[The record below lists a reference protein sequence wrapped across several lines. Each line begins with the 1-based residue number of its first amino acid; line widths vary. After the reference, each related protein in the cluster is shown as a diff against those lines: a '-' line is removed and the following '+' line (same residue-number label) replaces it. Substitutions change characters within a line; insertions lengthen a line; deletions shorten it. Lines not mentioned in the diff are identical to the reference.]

1 MVGVRL
7 KNHVLVVEFKH
18 PRFAALLPQKRDI
31 TVKDLSNDIWQY
43 PESILS
49 SASFENLGPPGSQL
63 TYDGSISFW
72 NVGFEYPE
80 YDYEATRRVDVI
92 DAGSVYVSLPTAR
105 IKAEVNFEN
114 IDPMITRTLQWYRDV
129 IAEPGPSPVHSQII
143 TTLSEILSA
152 LANNSDQ
159 AIDILSEYE
168 QKEKKFRFIA
178 RKIQEDPTRL
188 SIDVLQVEKP
198 LDPFRLGQVLLA
210 ALLQAIEP
218 DAESLKGEIPD
229 ILSQTLTNLQSIE
242 LLPKEENEEA
252 QAHLRLRK
260 GFMIQSALKEV
271 NDGQREIPE
280 GVNPKLAVQFAQD
293 FFHIVMT
300 HWNNFVRY
308 LKYEESQ
315 HWINEYP
322 VYAAG
327 LFYVTNKTTLDGKEI
342 LPQMS
347 AHVRQEVLHHH
358 LVDKSKWNEILS
370 FTANGDF
377 LKEYEMDWTVSGILS
392 QALSHLTR
400 NELSAA
406 VMLCGVALEEAMT
419 RALFHVDPEEYD
431 EKGLAHKSRKIR
443 QMIDRESL
451 MYESGDWDC
460 DWRLLNSGSK
470 ETGKGLIQIR
480 RRLQHPEVGLKKSM
494 PTRVEIAERVLAT
507 HRMCRALLRWE
518 RSHRTTKL

>member
-1 MVGVRL
+1 M
-7 KNHVLVVEFKH
+7 KNHVLEVTFKH
-18 PRFAALLPQKRDI
+18 PRFAALLPKKRDI

-49 SASFENLGPPGSQL
+49 SASFENLSPPSSQL

-92 DAGSVYVSLPTAR
+92 DAGRVYVSLPTAR
-105 IKAEVNFEN
+105 IKAEVTFEN
-114 IDPMITRTLQWYRDV
+114 LDSRVIKTLQWYRDV
-129 IAEPGPSPVHSQII
+129 IDEPGPSPIHSQII
-143 TTLSEILSA
+143 ATLSEILEV
-152 LANNSDQ
+152 LVNDSDQ
-159 AIDILSEYE
+159 ATDILSKYE

-178 RKIQEDPTRL
+178 RKIQDDPTRL
-188 SIDVLQVEKP
+188 TVDVLQVEKP
-198 LDPFRLGQVLLA
+198 LDPFQLGQSLLA

-218 DAESLKGEIPD
+218 DAESPKGEISD
-229 ILSQTLTNLQSIE
+229 ILGQTLANLQSIE
-242 LLPKEENEEA
+242 LLPIEENEEA

-271 NDGQREIPE
+271 KDGQREIPE

-327 LFYVTNKTTLDGKEI
+327 LFYVINKTTLDGKEI

-347 AHVRQEVLHHH
+347 AHVQQEILRHH
-358 LVDKSKWNEILS
+358 LVDMSKWEEILS
-370 FTANGDF
+370 FTANGDR
-377 LKEYEMDWTVSGILS
+377 LKEYEMDWTVAGILS
-392 QALSHLTR
+392 QAVSHLIK

-406 VMLCGVALEEAMT
+406 VILSGVALEEAMT
-419 RALFHVDPEEYD
+419 RALFHVNPEKYD
-431 EKGLAHKSRKIR
+431 DKGLAHKSHKIH
-443 QMIDRESL
+443 QMIGRESL

-460 DWRLLNSGSK
+460 DWRLLNSGNK

-494 PTRVEIAERVLAT
+494 PTRVEIAERILAT
-507 HRMCRALLRWE
+507 QRMCRALLRWE
-518 RSHRTTKL
+518 RSRRTTKL

>member
-1 MVGVRL
+1 MVGIRL
-7 KNHVLVVEFKH
+7 KNHVLEVTFKH
-18 PRFAALLPQKRDI
+18 PRFAALLPTKRDI

-43 PESILS
+43 PKSILS
-49 SASFENLGPPGSQL
+49 SASFENFSPPGSQL

-80 YDYEATRRVDVI
+80 YNYEATRRVDVI
-92 DAGSVYVSLPTAR
+92 DAGSVHVSLPTAR

-114 IDPMITRTLQWYRDV
+114 LDPRVTKTLQWYGDV
-129 IAEPGPSPVHSQII
+129 IDEPGLSPIHSQIVA
-143 TTLSEILSA
+143 TLSEILEA
-152 LANNSDQ
+152 LVNDSDQ
-159 AIDILSEYE
+159 ATDILSEYE
-168 QKEKKFRFIA
+168 QKEKKFRFLA
-178 RKIQEDPTRL
+178 RKIQEDPTKL
-188 SIDVLQVEKP
+188 SFDVLQVEKS
-198 LDPFRLGQVLLA
+198 LDPFRSGQALLA
-210 ALLQAIEP
+210 ALLQAIEL
-218 DAESLKGEIPD
+218 DADSLKGEISD
-229 ILSQTLTNLQSIE
+229 ILSQTLTNLQSME

-271 NDGQREIPE
+271 KDGQRELPE
-280 GVNPKLAVQFAQD
+280 GVNPKLAVQLAQD

-327 LFYVTNKTTLDGKEI
+327 LFYVINKTTLDGKEI

-347 AHVRQEVLHHH
+347 AHVRQEVLRHH
-358 LVDKSKWNEILS
+358 LVDKSKWEEILS
-370 FTANGDF
+370 FTVNGDR
-377 LKEYEMDWTVSGILS
+377 LKEYEMDWTVAGVLS
-392 QALSHLTR
+392 QAVSHLTR

-406 VMLCGVALEEAMT
+406 VILSGVALEEAAT
-419 RALFHVDPEEYD
+419 RALFHVDPKEYD
-431 EKGLAHKSRKIR
+431 EKGLAHKSHKIH
-443 QMIDRESL
+443 QMIGRESL
-451 MYESGDWDC
+451 MYESGDWDS
-460 DWRLLNSGSK
+460 DWRLLNSGNK

-480 RRLQHPEVGLKKSM
+480 RRLQHPEVGLKKAM

-507 HRMCRALLRWE
+507 QRMCRALLRWE
-518 RSHRTTKL
+518 RSQRTTKL